1 LVSVCC
7 FVFFFQAEDGIRDR
21 NVTGVQTCALPISDT
36 DVAEALT
43 WAAFAMTF
51 VGVVIALFQ
60 LVGFK
65 ELEETVLAGITTM
78 LPAILIIILAWSIGV
93 VTDELGTAEYVVGA
107 TESWM
112 TPMLMPLLIF
122 IIGMFISF
130 ATGTSWGTMAILT
143 PIAIPLAYTIG
154 GEDLIPL

>member
-1 LVSVCC
+1 ILPLVNLVA
-7 FVFFFQAEDGIRDR
+7 VGIWGRRYTGGGAEGK
-21 NVTGVQTCALPISDT
+21 TMFEALAKT
-36 DVAEALT
+36 DVDEAHT
-43 WAAFAMTF
+43 WAAFAETI
-51 VGVVIALFQ
+51 VGDVNPLFQ
-60 LVGFK
+60 RVGFK

-93 VTDELGTAEYVVGA
+93 VTDELGTAEYVVSA

-143 PIAIPLAYTIG
+143 
-154 GEDLIPL
+154 